1 MASVEAVNTV
11 AGAFAAGLVTSVHC
25 AGMCG
30 PLACGWTALGA
41 KKEGS
46 KITPALYQ
54 TGRVVSYA
62 VLGLIGGLLGML
74 PMAFLKDSPVA
85 LLPWALVILFLVVA
99 LGLDKKIPMPAAI
112 RMGMMKVRWKLS
124 QLATGG
130 GGFMLGVATPLL
142 PCGPLYL
149 MLGVAMASGSAFKG
163 AEMMFAFALGTI
175 PLLWVAQTSVRLW
188 ADRIRM
194 NWLIWFQRGFA
205 LTAALAL
212 MWRLRGTLWFV
223 EGVTDCGC
231 GG

>member
-1 MASVEAVNTV
+1 MPGLEAVNTV

-30 PLACGWTALGA
+30 PLACGWSALGA
-41 KKEGS
+41 KEKKS
-46 KITPALYQ
+46 KIMPALYQ
-54 TGRVVSYA
+54 TGRVVSYS
-62 VLGLIGGLLGML
+62 VLGMIGGLLGML
-74 PMAFLKDSPVA
+74 PLAFLKDSPVA

-99 LGLDKKIPMPAAI
+99 FGLDKKIPMPAAFKL
-112 RMGMMKVRWKLS
+112 GLMKLRWKINK
-124 QLATGG
+124 LATGG
-130 GGFMLGVATPLL
+130 GGFLLGVATPLL

-149 MLGVAMASGSAFKG
+149 MLGVAMASGSALKG
-163 AEMMFAFALGTI
+163 AEMMFAFSLGTI
-175 PLLWVAQTSVRLW
+175 PLLWLAQNSVRMW

-194 NWLIWFQRGFA
+194 SWLIWFQRGFA

-223 EGVTDCGC
+223 EGVSGCGC